1 MFWWVKLYGVKHV
14 NPNSREW
21 ALKWVEGSVVGY
33 IKGSTPL
40 NILLGRI
47 RKALKMGVTLN
58 DINLLLKSIEVDP
71 KYSTPMEVRREK
83 IREFRKTLE
92 SLKEE

>member
-1 MFWWVKLYGVKHV
+1 MIYGSS
-14 NPNSREW
+14 NSREW
-21 ALKWVEGSVVGY
+21 ALKWVEGSVVSY

-58 DINLLLKSIEVDP
+58 DVNLLLKSIEVDP
-71 KYSTPMEVRREK
+71 KYSTPMEVRRKK
-83 IREFRKTLE
+83 IEELRKTLE

>member
-1 MFWWVKLYGVKHV
+1 M
-14 NPNSREW
+14 
-21 ALKWVEGSVVGY
+21 GY

-58 DINLLLKSIEVDP
+58 DVNLLLKSIEVDP
-71 KYSTPMEVRREK
+71 KYPTPMEVRREK
-83 IREFRKTLE
+83 IRELRKTLE
-92 SLKEE
+92 GLKEE